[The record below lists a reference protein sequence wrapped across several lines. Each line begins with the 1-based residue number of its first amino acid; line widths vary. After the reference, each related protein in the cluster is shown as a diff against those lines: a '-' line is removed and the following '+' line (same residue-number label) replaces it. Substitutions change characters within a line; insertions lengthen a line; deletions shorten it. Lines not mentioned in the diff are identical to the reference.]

1 MNISRKGL
9 CRAGSVLPALV
20 FCFGNVVLP
29 AAEKMTAEKVRE
41 QHLAALGSE
50 KAWTNAVTRHLV
62 GRSQFIPRLGGVGQQ
77 GGHAAVLCS
86 GQKLLLGWIFGL
98 LEYPAEK
105 VAYDGKAVT
114 NSVIRSGVRST
125 LGQFLWTHPWLVSKG
140 LLGGTLTSAWPL
152 LQPPAKNYQ
161 LKYSGEKKIDGR
173 AVHELRFQPAKGGGD
188 ISVSLSFD
196 SETGHHLRT
205 EYRLYVTAMMGDSP
219 ENSSQQMD
227 SRFLLL
233 ESFTDFRQEQGLTL
247 PHSYNLVLSVER
259 PERTTIQEWEMQLTG
274 FEMPAIIATDVFDA
288 FK

>member
-9 CRAGSVLPALV
+9 YRVSRVLPALML
-20 FCFGNVVLP
+20 CLGNVVLP

-41 QHLAALGSE
+41 LHLASLGSE
-50 KAWTNAVTRHLV
+50 KARSSAVTRHLI
-62 GRSQFIPRLGGVGQQ
+62 GKSLYMPRLGGVGQQ
-77 GGHAAVLCS
+77 AGHAEVLCS
-86 GQKLLLGWIFGL
+86 GQKLMLCWILGL

-105 VAYDGKAVT
+105 VAYDGRDVT
-114 NSVIRSGVRST
+114 NSVIRSGVRSV

-173 AVHELRFQPAKGGGD
+173 PVHELRFQPAKGGGD
-188 ISVSLSFD
+188 ITVSLSFD

-219 ENSSQQMD
+219 DTSSQQMD

-233 ESFTDFRQEQGLTL
+233 ESFADFRQEQGLAI
-247 PHSYNLVLSVER
+247 PHSYKLVLSVER

-274 FEMPAIIATDVFDA
+274 FEMPATIAADVFDA
-288 FK
+288 YK